1 MGVIELLLDAVS
13 VALTSV
19 GGGFGWW
26 TPGGKCSTDFALTH
40 ALDAKSLRFVLASHA
55 DQVGTSD
62 FLLAK
67 ARLIASAQLLKRL
80 LSVSSRIHTREMFF
94 KERSQAILRTR
105 NRAFSSMV
113 MSEEAAESAKSLR
126 KSIEAILAF
135 VAMHSQTC
143 LDIRTSMRTSN
154 VDPALLV
161 RS

>member
-67 ARLIASAQLLKRL
+67 ARLIASASW
-80 LSVSSRIHTREMFF
+80 LSSLCTRKLVSIFELPC
-94 KERSQAILRTR
+94 APP
-105 NRAFSSMV
+105 
-113 MSEEAAESAKSLR
+113 MSIPLCWCEVVAK
-126 KSIEAILAF
+126 
-135 VAMHSQTC
+135 
-143 LDIRTSMRTSN
+143 
-154 VDPALLV
+154 
-161 RS
+161 